1 MAGTLIDWKEQP
13 VLSGGGEQF
22 DYQAGGGLAIT
33 NMYKHKG
40 WSSLDQN
47 SLDNMSVIDFVV
59 VPSGLM
65 FLTVVMFGKLLDRP
79 ARAKYV
85 VKVCGEHRS

>member
-1 MAGTLIDWKEQP
+1 
-13 VLSGGGEQF
+13 
-22 DYQAGGGLAIT
+22 
-33 NMYKHKG
+33 MYKHKG